1 MELTEMTPEEVNL
14 ILRHLRDQ
22 GYPARILTWEPLLI
36 GIDLPELERPVYT
49 GNSLVIPEKS

>member
-36 GIDLPELERPVYT
+36 GIDLPALDAGYREFSDNP
-49 GNSLVIPEKS
+49 